1 MIKCVILDN
10 LSRKEKFCIEKKD
23 IKYQNKSCN
32 LLRYRLCYFDKICIY
47 IARFYYGTRIIIWN
61 IYPHPG
67 WNILLNKWKF
77 FFENLP

>member
-47 IARFYYGTRIIIWN
+47 IAIW
-61 IYPHPG
+61 H
-67 WNILLNKWKF
+67 
-77 FFENLP
+77 